1 MAKAKSLKT
10 MDQLQ
15 LELVKLQA
23 LHHKTVER
31 GQYGQAQA
39 LQTQIARKQGEILQ
53 ASQIKVYHVYDG
65 VGRLVSTLPE
75 SEAQALVD
83 ANWDWTLSLS
93 K

>member
-1 MAKAKSLKT
+1 

-31 GQYGQAQA
+31 GLYGQAQA
-39 LQTQIARKQGEILQ
+39 LQARIARNPGEILR
-53 ASQIKVYHVYDG
+53 ASQIKMYHVYDG

-75 SEAQALVD
+75 SEARDLVE
-83 ANWDWTLSLS
+83 ANWDWTLSPS